1 MNHVARALFVEQL
14 PIDQYVDALQI
25 GPATHTTNVS
35 NMNVKSMMTVHLPK
49 LVYQMNVLI
58 LVIELFVDLEQNVK
72 RKLIVPSAT
81 ALLVLKEIRWF
92 HVQKLDV
99 LLIQN
104 VHSMKNVII

>member
-1 MNHVARALFVEQL
+1 MNLVVRALFVEQL
-14 PIDQYVDALQI
+14 PIDQYADALQI
-25 GPATHTTNVS
+25 GQATHTTNVS

-49 LVYQMNVLI
+49 LVYQMNVSI
-58 LVIELFVDLEQNVK
+58 LVIELFVDQEQNVK

>member
-1 MNHVARALFVEQL
+1 MNHVERALFVEQL
-14 PIDQYVDALQI
+14 PIDQYVDAHQI
-25 GPATHTTNVS
+25 GQATPTTNVS
-35 NMNVKSMMTVHLPK
+35 NMNVKSTMTVHLPK
-49 LVYQMNVLI
+49 LVYQMNVSI

-81 ALLVLKEIRWF
+81 VLLVLKEIRWS
-92 HVQKLDV
+92 HVQKPDV